1 MIIIKNHLRNEDT
14 AIYGDIIS
22 HGAYTFHISQLN
34 EKCDKSIDIKEIKQ
48 DILKYHQENIHRDD
62 MSKNILNALK
72 SENNDTLNDAVAF
85 GTKNYELLEGMLL
98 HFNNN
103 LSIKGIIVNREDVAN
118 QLITELYKRA
128 LPSPKTV
135 IRLNTLDEENE
146 RTLEN
151 IDVRSSITKPIGL
164 NDGVIQKLL
173 EDHFVRNEVAK
184 QPNLNPAIIQALSK
198 DEHYVVRGSIARRP
212 DIDPFTIQML
222 SIDKHHHVRLMI
234 ALRRELDEE
243 IVQELAEDP
252 DSAVRQIIAE
262 RAKGIYHVA
271 VLK

>member
-22 HGAYTFHISQLN
+22 HGAYIFHINQLN
-34 EKCDKSIDIKEIKQ
+34 EKCDRSIDIKDIEQ
-48 DILKYHQENIHRDD
+48 DILKYHRENINHDD
-62 MSKNILNALK
+62 MSKNILNVLK
-72 SENNDTLNDAVAF
+72 SENNDALNNAVAL

-103 LSIKGIIVNREDVAN
+103 SSIKEIIANREDVLN
-118 QLITELYKRA
+118 QLITELYKRT
-128 LPSPKTV
+128 LPSPRTV
-135 IRLNTLDEENE
+135 ILLNTLDEENE

-151 IDVRSSITKPIGL
+151 IDVRSSIPKPMGL
-164 NDGVIQKLL
+164 NDEVIQKLL

-184 QPNLNPAIIQALSK
+184 QPKLDLEVIQALAN

-212 DIDPFTIQML
+212 DIDPFIIQML

-252 DSAVRQIIAE
+252 DSAVRQTIAE
-262 RAKGIYHVA
+262 RKNRIHHG
-271 VLK
+271 K

>member
-1 MIIIKNHLRNEDT
+1 
-14 AIYGDIIS
+14 
-22 HGAYTFHISQLN
+22 
-34 EKCDKSIDIKEIKQ
+34 
-48 DILKYHQENIHRDD
+48 
-62 MSKNILNALK
+62 MSKNILNVLK
-72 SENNDTLNDAVAF
+72 SENNDALNNAVAL

-103 LSIKGIIVNREDVAN
+103 SSIKEIIVNREDVAN

-135 IRLNTLDEENE
+135 IRLNTLDEKNA

-151 IDVRSSITKPIGL
+151 IDIRSSIPKSMGL
-164 NDGVIQKLL
+164 NDEVIQKLL

-184 QPNLNPAIIQALSK
+184 QPNLNPEIIQALSN
-198 DEHYVVRGSIARRP
+198 DEDYVVRGSIARRP
-212 DIDPFTIQML
+212 DIDPFIIQML

-234 ALRRELDEE
+234 ALRRELDDK
-243 IVQELAEDP
+243 IVQGLAEDS
-252 DSAVRQIIAE
+252 DGSVRQIIAE
-262 RAKGIYHVA
+262 RKNWIYHVA

>member
-1 MIIIKNHLRNEDT
+1 MRNEDT

-22 HGAYTFHISQLN
+22 HGAYTFHINQLN
-34 EKCDKSIDIKEIKQ
+34 EKCDRSIDIKEIEQ
-48 DILKYHQENIHRDD
+48 DILKYHRENIHRDD

-184 QPNLNPAIIQALSK
+184 QLNLNPAIIQALSK